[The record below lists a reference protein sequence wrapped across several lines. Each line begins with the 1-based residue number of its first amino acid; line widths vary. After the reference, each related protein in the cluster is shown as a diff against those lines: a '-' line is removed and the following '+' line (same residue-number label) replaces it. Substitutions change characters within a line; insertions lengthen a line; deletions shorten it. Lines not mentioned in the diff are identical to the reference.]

1 MGKIYTALGLMSGT
15 SMDGVDASIIQT
27 DGKSKYRP
35 ILDKYFKYPKS
46 IYNNLTVLRD
56 KIKTSKD
63 LKKYQKQIKSVEKDI
78 TTFHAES
85 VEKILKKTKTNLDF
99 IGFHGQ
105 TIYHNAEKKIT
116 KQLGDGKLLSKLT
129 KKKVVYDFRQ
139 NDLKND
145 GQGAPLAPIFHK
157 LLINQN
163 KIPLPVII
171 LNIGGI
177 ANVTIVNKEK
187 NISCYDIGPGNCL
200 IDEWIRINS
209 KNNYDKNGKIARLG
223 RSNTQILKK
232 MLKKNKKT
240 KHVKQ
245 LSFDIKDFDLS
256 FVRDLSLKDGTATLT
271 NFTGNLLANQI
282 SIILSNEY
290 ERHWPKIKTFKQ
302 WKILVCGGGRKNKTL
317 MKTINKGFGANIN
330 LLINMFKSIDIFNI
344 DGDFVESQAFGYLA
358 IRSYLKL
365 PISFPET
372 TGCKKPSTGGA
383 LIKNY

>member
-1 MGKIYTALGLMSGT
+1 MEKIYTALGLMSGT

-27 DGKSKYRP
+27 DGKSKYTP
-35 ILDKYFKYPKS
+35 ILDKYFKYPKG

-63 LKKYQKQIKSVEKDI
+63 IKKYQKQIKSVEKDI
-78 TTFHAES
+78 TIFHAES
-85 VEKILKKTKTNLDF
+85 VEKILKKKKTNLDF

-105 TIYHNAEKKIT
+105 TIYHNAKKKIT

-129 KKKVVYDFRQ
+129 KKKVIYDFRQ
-139 NDLKND
+139 NDLKNN

-177 ANVTIVNKEK
+177 ANVTIINKEK
-187 NISCYDIGPGNCL
+187 NIRCYDIGPGNCL

-256 FVRDLSLKDGTATLT
+256 FVRDLSLKDGAATLT

-282 SIILSNEY
+282 SIILSDEY
-290 ERHWPKIKTFKQ
+290 KKPWPKIETFKQ

-317 MKTINKGFGANIN
+317 MKTINKGFSANIN

-372 TGCKKPSTGGA
+372 TGCKKPSTGGT